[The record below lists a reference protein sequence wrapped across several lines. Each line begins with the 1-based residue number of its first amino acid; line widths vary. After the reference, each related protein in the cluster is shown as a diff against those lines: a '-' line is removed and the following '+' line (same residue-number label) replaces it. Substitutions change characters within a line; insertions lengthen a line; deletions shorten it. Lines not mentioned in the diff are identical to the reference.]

1 MARAARTGD
10 HHTCTMHL
18 PSAHH
23 GGPVSS
29 GCTTVLLGD
38 ALAARVGDRCDC
50 EGGEDGVIARGCAT
64 VVIGGKRAA
73 RRGDTTSGGFIA
85 SGMKTVRIGR
95 TPLSDLAKR
104 AAKPARRPPPR
115 ETEDA

>member
-10 HHTCTMHL
+10 HHTCTMHQ
-18 PSAHH
+18 PSLHH

-50 EGGEDGVIARGCAT
+50 EGGDDDVIARGCAT
-64 VVIGGKRAA
+64 VVIGGKQAA
-73 RRGDTTSGGFIA
+73 RRGDTTSGGFVA

-95 TPLSDLAKR
+95 TPLSELSKR
-104 AAKPARRPPPR
+104 TTVKPKRRPTI
-115 ETEDA
+115 EEDA

>member
-10 HHTCTMHL
+10 HHTCTMHQ
-18 PSAHH
+18 PSLHH

-29 GCTTVLLGD
+29 GSTTVLLGD

-50 EGGEDGVIARGCAT
+50 EGADDDVIARGCAT
-64 VVIGGKRAA
+64 VIIGGKQAA
-73 RRGDTTSGGFIA
+73 RRGDATSGGFVA

-95 TPLSDLAKR
+95 TPLSELAKR
-104 AAKPARRPPPR
+104 ATVTPKARPTT
-115 ETEDA
+115 EEDA